1 MKVKDIIG
9 QLEHTY
15 GRKSHKYLMSLIN
28 DGLDEIA
35 QTGKANVVS
44 ATTGLE
50 KNQRWCLL
58 DNKNMID
65 VTRVEV
71 LDDKGD
77 WRQIPRLASEPE
89 IGDRD

>member
-44 ATTGLE
+44 ATTMIE
-50 KNQRWCLL
+50 TNKRWNLL

-65 VTRVEV
+65 VIRVEV
-71 LDDKGD
+71 LDDKLD

>member
-50 KNQRWCLL
+50 KNQRWYLL

>member
-44 ATTGLE
+44 ATTMIE
-50 KNQRWCLL
+50 TNKRWYLL

>member
-44 ATTGLE
+44 ATTG
-50 KNQRWCLL
+50 
-58 DNKNMID
+58 
-65 VTRVEV
+65 
-71 LDDKGD
+71 
-77 WRQIPRLASEPE
+77 
-89 IGDRD
+89 

>member
-28 DGLDEIA
+28 DGLDKIA

-44 ATTGLE
+44 ATTMIE
-50 KNQRWCLL
+50 TNKRWYLL